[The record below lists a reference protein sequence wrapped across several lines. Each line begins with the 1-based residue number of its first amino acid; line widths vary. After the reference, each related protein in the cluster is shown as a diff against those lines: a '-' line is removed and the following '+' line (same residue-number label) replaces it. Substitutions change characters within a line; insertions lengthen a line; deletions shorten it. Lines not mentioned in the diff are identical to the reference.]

1 MTAQSPPSTSQ
12 DREQLA
18 DLLTPDEHRA
28 MDLTAQLA
36 DALAVIVGDGP
47 TRAHDLNELAGYVHL
62 IQHAI
67 LAQAA
72 ARAYP
77 DRYRL
82 LGGPPLTRTKANS
95 A

>member
-1 MTAQSPPSTSQ
+1 MT
-12 DREQLA
+12 A
-18 DLLTPDEHRA
+18 DLLTPDEHHA

-36 DALAVIVGDGP
+36 DTLARIVGDGP
-47 TRAHDLNELAGYVHL
+47 SRAHDLNELAGHVHL

-82 LGGPPLTRTKANS
+82 LGGPALTRPAIAT
-95 A
+95 